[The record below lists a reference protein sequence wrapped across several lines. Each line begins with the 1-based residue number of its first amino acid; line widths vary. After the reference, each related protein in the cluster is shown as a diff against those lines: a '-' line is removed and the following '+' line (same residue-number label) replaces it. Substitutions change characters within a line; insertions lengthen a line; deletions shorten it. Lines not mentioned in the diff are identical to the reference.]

1 VCQLVHLLADYLT
14 VSHDDD
20 DVSQSVSQSVCQ
32 SIFQLVSQSVGL
44 SVSQSVCLRSVRLS
58 GSQSAV

>member
-1 VCQLVHLLADYLT
+1 VCQPVHLPADYLT

-20 DVSQSVSQSVCQ
+20 DVSQSVCQ

-58 GSQSAV
+58 GGQSAV